1 MAVSSF
7 RDLRVWQA
15 AMDLVEQVYRIT
27 QSFPREEMY
36 GLTSQVRRAA
46 VSIASNIAEG
56 HSREHLRE
64 YLQHLSMARSSLAE
78 VETHLEI
85 AGRLGYL
92 GSDEVARLI
101 GRVDSLGRQM
111 YALRNSLAARSSI
124 PIPDRL
130 PTRPRAIDE

>member
-27 QSFPREEMY
+27 QAFPKEEMY

-56 HSREHLRE
+56 H
-64 YLQHLSMARSSLAE
+64 
-78 VETHLEI
+78 
-85 AGRLGYL
+85 
-92 GSDEVARLI
+92 
-101 GRVDSLGRQM
+101 
-111 YALRNSLAARSSI
+111 
-124 PIPDRL
+124 
-130 PTRPRAIDE
+130 